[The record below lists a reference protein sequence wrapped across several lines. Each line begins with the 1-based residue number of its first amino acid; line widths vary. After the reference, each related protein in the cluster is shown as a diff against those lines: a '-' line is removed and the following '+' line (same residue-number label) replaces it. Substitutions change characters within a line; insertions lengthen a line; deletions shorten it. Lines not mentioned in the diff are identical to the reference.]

1 MQHPDEG
8 TIHAWLDGEL
18 PEDQANEIAAHANE
32 CLECSA
38 MVAEARGLIAAST
51 RILTALD
58 NVPAGV
64 IPEGAARP
72 PAPVRRRRWYDRTDI
87 RAAAALLIVASASYL
102 VVKRDSGAS
111 RETLMVA
118 DKVQPAPAPL
128 AAPASPADKPAM
140 EQSVA
145 PQRAG
150 NVAAGGSAAVTG
162 INKAMSRETI
172 SGREAQTPPASRADE
187 TVAVPDVA
195 EPRLAPPSVQSS
207 ISGVVK
213 MTSKRGRLGDSAF
226 LSEKRS
232 IADAA
237 RATKPAFGVVEGRVI
252 DQRNEQGL
260 ATAQVVLPGSPLGAL
275 TDKDGRFSITNVP
288 AGEQHL
294 TVRRIGYEAKD
305 IALVVPDDGS
315 VTANVVLAP
324 QLTTLSQVVV
334 TGAAAARTASS
345 LSLRVKSVDS
355 TSATRRTVY
364 EISPGVR
371 VTLAETPV
379 DSSRATEARWVAGGA
394 VATALGATQSDA
406 KVAQPTTVAA
416 APAAAINTISWT
428 DRGRRFVLSG
438 PVLVETL
445 QELKKQ
451 LMQLRR

>member
-18 PEDQANEIAAHANE
+18 PEDQANEIVAHAE
-32 CLECSA
+32 GCPECSA

-64 IPEGAARP
+64 IPEGAAQL
-72 PAPVRRRRWYDRTDI
+72 PAPVWRRRWYDRMDI
-87 RAAAALLIVASASYL
+87 RAAAALLIVAGASYL

-128 AAPASPADKPAM
+128 AAPAPPADKPAM

-145 PQRAG
+145 PQRAANG
-150 NVAAGGSAAVTG
+150 AAGRAAPVTG
-162 INKAMSRETI
+162 MNKPLFRETI
-172 SGREAQTPPASRADE
+172 TRREAQTPPASRADE

-195 EPRLAPPSVQSS
+195 EPRLATPPVQSS

-213 MTSKRGRLGDSAF
+213 VTSKRGRVGDSAF
-226 LSEKRS
+226 FSGKRA
-232 IADAA
+232 IVGAT
-237 RATKPAFGVVEGRVI
+237 RATTPAFGVVEGRVI

-260 ATAQVVLPGSPLGAL
+260 ASAQVVMPGSPLGAL
-275 TDKDGRFSITNVP
+275 TDTDGRFSITNVP

-294 TVRRIGYEAKD
+294 TVRRIGYEAKN
-305 IALVVPDDGS
+305 ISLVVPDDAS
-315 VTANVVLAP
+315 VTANVVLVP
-324 QLTTLSQVVV
+324 QSTTLSQMVV
-334 TGAAAARTASS
+334 TGVAAAGTASS

-371 VTLAETPV
+371 VTLAETPT
-379 DSSRATEARWVAGGA
+379 DSSGATEARRVTGGA
-394 VATALGATQSDA
+394 VTAAQSVEANA
-406 KVAQPTTVAA
+406 KITGSIMAAA
-416 APAAAINTISWT
+416 APPPPVNTISWT
-428 DRGRRFVLSG
+428 DHGRHYVLSG
-438 PVLVETL
+438 PVPVETL